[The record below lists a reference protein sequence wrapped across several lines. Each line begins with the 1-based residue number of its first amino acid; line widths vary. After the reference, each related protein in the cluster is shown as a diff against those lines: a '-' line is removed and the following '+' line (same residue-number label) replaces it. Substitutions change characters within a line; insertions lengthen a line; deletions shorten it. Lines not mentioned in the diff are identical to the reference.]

1 MKFGIIGTNFVSD
14 FFMEGAAKE
23 KRCEVVAV
31 CSRRMEAA
39 HVFGDKYHIEHR
51 FDDYREMA
59 KSNIID
65 AVYVAVPNG
74 LHKEISCFFL
84 ERKIPVFCEKPMA
97 SNIDEVKAM
106 VESSRENK
114 TYLHEGLIPLYN
126 PNFQI
131 VKDAISKVGK
141 IHQVLFNFSK
151 YSSRYDAYLRN
162 ENPTTFQADLS
173 NGAIMDLGV
182 YIFADCIGLFGKPK
196 QVFSACELLDTKA
209 DVSGT
214 SIFVYDDFVAT
225 LAYSKASDTKM
236 MSEINGE
243 LGSIIIDQPSQPQ
256 VITFV
261 DRITKTE
268 TVISVKPEENF
279 YYEIKAM
286 IDAIENN
293 QIENPYCSHQTS
305 LDIHEVL
312 TECRRQSN
320 LVFPADQK

>member
-14 FFMEGAAKE
+14 FFMDGAKQE
-23 KRCEVVAV
+23 TRCEIVAV
-31 CSRRMEAA
+31 CSISLEEADKFA
-39 HVFGDKYHIEHR
+39 DKYNIEHR
-51 FDDYREMA
+51 FDDYKKMA
-59 KSNIID
+59 EANLIE
-65 AVYVAVPNG
+65 AVYIAVPNG
-74 LHKEISCFFL
+74 LHKDITCYFL
-84 ERKIPVFCEKPMA
+84 EKKIPVFCEKPMA
-97 SNIDEVKAM
+97 SNIDEVRCMIDTA
-106 VESSRENK
+106 RANN

-126 PNFQI
+126 PNFKI
-131 VKDAISKVGK
+131 VKETIAKVGK

-151 YSSRYDAYLRN
+151 YSSRYDAYLRK
-162 ENPTTFQADLS
+162 ENPTTFRADLS

-225 LAYSKASDTKM
+225 LAYSKASDTKV

-261 DRITKTE
+261 DRINKTE
-268 TVISVKPEENF
+268 TIISVKPQENF
-279 YYEIKAM
+279 YYELKMM
-286 IDAIENN
+286 IDCVEAGLIEN
-293 QIENPYCSHQTS
+293 EACSHQTS
-305 LDIHEVL
+305 LDIHDVL
-312 TECRRQSN
+312 TECRRQAN
-320 LVFPADQK
+320 LVFPADKK